1 MNQELH
7 PAAVDHL
14 PFFITAPG
22 QTDVLFNVMAVVV
35 VAIILLIGSL
45 YFTLHALPERMAH
58 RATRAQLQIVAV
70 LCLIALFTH
79 NHLFWIAGLLLA
91 LVELPDFGTPAR
103 SVAASLDRIANRY
116 ESQSVAGPAAAPI
129 VDPPERAPPPPP
141 VQERTDKDDKQIVT
155 GPLDGGARA

>member
-1 MNQELH
+1 MDQPIH

-22 QTDVLFNVMAVVV
+22 QSDVLFNVMAVVIV
-35 VAIILLIGSL
+35 IVILLIGSL

-58 RATRAQLQIVAV
+58 RASRTQLQIVAV

-91 LVELPDFGTPAR
+91 LVELPDFSTPAN
-103 SVAASLDRIANRY
+103 SVASSLDRIANRY
-116 ESQSVAGPAAAPI
+116 ESQASAAPI
-129 VDPPERAPPPPP
+129 VGLSEPIPAQQP
-141 VQERTDKDDKQIVT
+141 VQEPPVPGEKRIVT
-155 GPLDGGARA
+155 EALDGGAQA